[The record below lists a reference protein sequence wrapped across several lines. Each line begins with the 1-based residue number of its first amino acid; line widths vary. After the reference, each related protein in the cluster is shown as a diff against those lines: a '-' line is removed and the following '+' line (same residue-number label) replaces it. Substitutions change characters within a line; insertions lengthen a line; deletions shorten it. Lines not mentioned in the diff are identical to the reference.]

1 MSNESISTNKLTI
14 GYRDPHSEVR
24 VQTDLTFSLQTG
36 EMVCMLGPNGCGK
49 STLLRTLAG
58 LQPAIEGEFRIQNSD
73 VSIQNSDVRSQTSK
87 EVALVLTERLSM
99 DNTTVHDVVAMG
111 RYPYTSFLGGLTD
124 EDERIIAESLEKV
137 GFKNSDVRSQSSDVR
152 NQNSDVRSQ
161 SSDVRSQSSDVRSQS
176 SDVRNQ
182 SSDVAK
188 TFFNAHSDG
197 EKQRILIAKA
207 LAQQTPIILLDE
219 PTAHLDLPHRILV
232 LRLLRQLAH
241 EQGKT
246 VLISTHEL
254 DLALALSDRILL
266 MTPGKG
272 VQLDTA
278 ENLRKSDAF
287 TRAFG
292 MDIFHPLGG

>member
-1 MSNESISTNKLTI
+1 MSSVSISTNKLTI
-14 GYRDPHSEVR
+14 GYKVQSTEYS
-24 VQTDLTFSLQTG
+24 VQTDLDFSLHKG

-58 LQPAIEGEFRIQNSD
+58 LQPPLEGEYRIQNTEYRPEKS
-73 VSIQNSDVRSQTSK
+73 
-87 EVALVLTERLSM
+87 VALVLTERLSM

-111 RYPYTSFLGGLTD
+111 RYPYTSFLGGLTE
-124 EDERIIAESLEKV
+124 EDERIITESLQQV
-137 GFKNSDVRSQSSDVR
+137 GFHSPVTCHLSS
-152 NQNSDVRSQ
+152 
-161 SSDVRSQSSDVRSQS
+161 
-176 SDVRNQ
+176 
-182 SSDVAK
+182 
-188 TFFNAHSDG
+188 FFNAHSDG

-219 PTAHLDLPHRILV
+219 PTAHLDLPHRILI

-266 MTPGKG
+266 MSPHAQG

-278 ENLRKSDAF
+278 ENLKKANAF
-287 TRAFG
+287 TSAFG
-292 MDIFHPLGG
+292 MDIFNPLG

>member
-1 MSNESISTNKLTI
+1 MSSVSISTNKLTI
-14 GYRDPHSEVR
+14 GYRTASGGEHV
-24 VQTDLTFSLQTG
+24 VQTDLSFSLNAG

-58 LQPAIEGEFRIQNSD
+58 LLPALSGTFNLQS
-73 VSIQNSDVRSQTSK
+73 SISNLQSSK
-87 EVALVLTERLSM
+87 SIALVLTERLSM

-124 EDERIIAESLEKV
+124 EDEAIIADSLRQV
-137 GFKNSDVRSQSSDVR
+137 GFVGIQGYRDTDIAQS
-152 NQNSDVRSQ
+152 
-161 SSDVRSQSSDVRSQS
+161 
-176 SDVRNQ
+176 
-182 SSDVAK
+182 
-188 TFFNAHSDG
+188 FFNAHSDG

-278 ENLRKSDAF
+278 ANLKKANAF
-287 TRAFG
+287 TSAFS
-292 MDIFHPLGG
+292 MDIFNPLG

>member
-1 MSNESISTNKLTI
+1 MSNVSISTNKLSI
-14 GYRDPHSEVR
+14 GYDASV
-24 VQTDLTFSLQTG
+24 VQRDLTFSLYRG

-58 LQPAIEGEFRIQNSD
+58 LQPALNGAYSLA
-73 VSIQNSDVRSQTSK
+73 SLSSQTSTLNSK
-87 EVALVLTERLSM
+87 SIALVLTERLSLE
-99 DNTTVHDVVAMG
+99 NTTVHDVVAMG
-111 RYPYTSFLGGLTD
+111 RYPYTSFLGGLTEAD
-124 EDERIIAESLEKV
+124 EQVITDSLQQV
-137 GFKNSDVRSQSSDVR
+137 GFSPAPSGEGWKG
-152 NQNSDVRSQ
+152 
-161 SSDVRSQSSDVRSQS
+161 
-176 SDVRNQ
+176 
-182 SSDVAK
+182 AT

-232 LRLLRQLAH
+232 LRLLRNLAH

-246 VLISTHEL
+246 ILISTHEL

-266 MTPGKG
+266 MSPHARG

-278 ENLRKSDAF
+278 ENLKKADAF
-287 TRAFG
+287 TSAFG
-292 MDIFHPLGG
+292 LDIFNPLG

>member
-1 MSNESISTNKLTI
+1 MSNVSISTNKLTI
-14 GYRDPHSEVR
+14 GYGATVIQR
-24 VQTDLTFSLQTG
+24 DLTFSLHAG

-58 LQPAIEGEFRIQNSD
+58 LQPALGGVYTHSD
-73 VSIQNSDVRSQTSK
+73 AKNI
-87 EVALVLTERLSM
+87 ALVLTERLSM
-99 DNTTVHDVVAMG
+99 DNTTVHDVVALG
-111 RYPYTSFLGGLTD
+111 RYPYSSFLDGLKP
-124 EDERIIAESLEKV
+124 EDEQIIEDSLRQV
-137 GFKNSDVRSQSSDVR
+137 GFADTS
-152 NQNSDVRSQ
+152 
-161 SSDVRSQSSDVRSQS
+161 
-176 SDVRNQ
+176 
-182 SSDVAK
+182 VAQ

-219 PTAHLDLPHRILV
+219 PTAHLDLPHRILI

-246 VLISTHEL
+246 ILISTHEL

-272 VQLDTA
+272 ILLDTA
-278 ENLRKSDAF
+278 ENLKKANAF
-287 TRAFG
+287 TSAFS
-292 MDIFHPLGG
+292 MDIFNPLSP

>member
-1 MSNESISTNKLTI
+1 MSNVSISTNKLTI
-14 GYRDPHSEVR
+14 GYRTVSGDGYV
-24 VQTDLTFSLQTG
+24 VQRDLSFSLMSG

-58 LQPAIEGEFRIQNSD
+58 LQAALAGEYRIQDSGFRIQDAKS
-73 VSIQNSDVRSQTSK
+73 
-87 EVALVLTERLSM
+87 VALVLTERLSM
-99 DNTTVHDVVAMG
+99 EHTTVHDVVAMG
-111 RYPYTSFLGGLTD
+111 RYPYTSFLGGLTA
-124 EDERIIAESLEKV
+124 EDEAIIEEALRSV
-137 GFKNSDVRSQSSDVR
+137 GFEKNTEHRT
-152 NQNSDVRSQ
+152 QNT
-161 SSDVRSQSSDVRSQS
+161 
-176 SDVRNQ
+176 
-182 SSDVAK
+182 DVAK

-241 EQGKT
+241 EQNKT

-272 VQLDTA
+272 IQLDTA
-278 ENLRKSDAF
+278 EHLKATDAF
-287 TRAFG
+287 TSAFG
-292 MDIFHPLGG
+292 MDIFNPLG

>member
-1 MSNESISTNKLTI
+1 MSNVSISTNKLTI
-14 GYRDPHSEVR
+14 GYPSGRQPSAVSR
-24 VQTDLTFSLQTG
+24 PVIIQTDLTFSLNEG

-58 LQPAIEGEFRIQNSD
+58 LQPALGGEFSLRQSAFSSQHSG
-73 VSIQNSDVRSQTSK
+73 VSPQKSI
-87 EVALVLTERLSM
+87 ALVLTERLSM

-111 RYPYTSFLGGLTD
+111 RYPYTSFLGGLTAAD
-124 EDERIIAESLEKV
+124 EQVIGEAIESV
-137 GFKNSDVRSQSSDVR
+137 GFKQSAVGE
-152 NQNSDVRSQ
+152 
-161 SSDVRSQSSDVRSQS
+161 
-176 SDVRNQ
+176 
-182 SSDVAK
+182 
-188 TFFNAHSDG
+188 TMFNAHSDG

-219 PTAHLDLPHRILV
+219 PTAHLDLPHRILI
-232 LRLLRQLAH
+232 LRLLRRLAH

-272 VQLDTA
+272 IQLDTA
-278 ENLRKSDAF
+278 DALKKADAF
-287 TRAFG
+287 TSAFG
-292 MDIFHPLGG
+292 MDIFDPLG